1 MIFPGIA
8 SFRPGQQEIIESVS
22 SGRDTIAVLPT
33 GGGKSLCFQYP
44 SYAENAL
51 VVVISPLV
59 ALMKDQVDQ
68 IRGRGLRAGALY
80 SGQSYQEK
88 LSIFQDMNRGGQ
100 YILYLS
106 PERVQKP
113 GFQKWIQERKILM
126 FAIDEAHCISQWGHD
141 FRQEYCELK
150 VLKQLRPEL
159 PILAL
164 TASATPTVLRD
175 VATQLGFQEYDKKV
189 YGFYRP
195 NLFYQVEFCDDDYD
209 KTLWL
214 KRAIRKFSEGR
225 IIVYCGTRK
234 LAESLY
240 FQLAKSFKDCGFY
253 HAGLPSDLRAQIQ
266 EQYSKSQIRI
276 LFATNAF
283 GMGVDQPDV
292 RCVVH
297 YQMPGNID
305 SLYQEMGRAGRDNLP
320 STCLLL
326 YSKKD
331 KGLQSYFISS
341 SEATSR
347 IKSLRWEN
355 LEALV
360 DYIETSECRHKA
372 ILNYYDDKLGIKKR
386 CGHCD
391 TCAPQSSMCIKVRSQ

>member
-1 MIFPGIA
+1 MIFPGIQN
-8 SFRPGQQEIIESVS
+8 FRPGQKEIVDSIL

-33 GGGKSLCFQYP
+33 GSGKSLCYQYP
-44 SYAENAL
+44 SFKKNGL

-68 IRGRGLRAGALY
+68 IKARGLRAGALY
-80 SGQSYQEK
+80 SGQSYAEK
-88 LSIFQDMNRGGQ
+88 LSIFRELNEGGQ
-100 YILYLS
+100 YLLYLS

-113 GFQKWIQERKILM
+113 GFQKWIMARPMLL
-126 FAIDEAHCISQWGHD
+126 FAVDEAHCISQWGHD
-141 FRQEYCELK
+141 FRQEYTLLR
-150 VLKQLRPEL
+150 VLKKLRPDV

-164 TASATPTVLRD
+164 TASATPSVLKD
-175 VATQLGFQEYDKKV
+175 VANELGFTDYDKKV
-189 YGFYRP
+189 YGFYRS
-195 NLFYQVEFCDDDYD
+195 NLFYQVEVCDDDYD

-214 KRAIRKFSEGR
+214 KRAIRKFPIGK

-234 LAESLY
+234 LTESLY
-240 FQLAKSFKDCGFY
+240 TQMSKSFKDCGFY
-253 HAGLPSDLRAQIQ
+253 HAGLTTELRAQIQ
-266 EQYSKSQIRI
+266 ERYNRSEIRI

-297 YQMPGNID
+297 YQMPGNLD
-305 SLYQEMGRAGRDNLP
+305 SLYQEMGRAGRDNQP
-320 STCLLL
+320 ATCILL

-341 SEATSR
+341 SEARSH
-347 IKSLRWEN
+347 IKAMRWESLN
-355 LEALV
+355 ALI
-360 DYIETSECRHKA
+360 DYAESPECRHKT
-372 ILNYYDDKLGIKKR
+372 ILHYYGDTFRIMGR

-391 TCAPQSSMCIKVRSQ
+391 NCNKSSDMCIKID